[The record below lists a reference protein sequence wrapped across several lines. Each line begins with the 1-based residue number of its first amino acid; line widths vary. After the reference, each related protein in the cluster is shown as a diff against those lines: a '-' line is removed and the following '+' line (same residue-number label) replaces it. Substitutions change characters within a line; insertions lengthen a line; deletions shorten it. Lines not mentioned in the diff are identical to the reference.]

1 MKLANLIK
9 QDIESI
15 LQIES
20 EDINMLVEN
29 YRTEL
34 IDEETYEAIDA
45 YNMLYSN
52 IYEMSEE
59 EYLAAFR
66 TLGEAYPNFGKA
78 DKADFQKSI
87 ADLERLKCALD
98 KLQLHT
104 TEGKYLLDLQIA
116 VLELDIQVYKKLTVS
131 PTTEKIQQEINLLEQ
146 ESFGLADQINE
157 FLEQYDD

>member
-20 EDINMLVEN
+20 ADINMLVEN

-59 EYLAAFR
+59 EYLDAFR
-66 TLGEAYPNFGKA
+66 TLAEAYPNFGKA
-78 DKADFQKSI
+78 HKADFQKSI

-116 VLELDIQVYKKLTVS
+116 VLDLDIQVYKKLTVA
-131 PTTEKIQQEINLLEQ
+131 PTTEIIQQEINLLEQ
-146 ESFGLADQINE
+146 KSFGLADQINE
-157 FLEQYDD
+157 FLEQYDN